1 MVCCPEGAEGF
12 SPGVSTPG
20 TYRPK
25 RRALKGRKIE
35 HGVILAPS

>member
-12 SPGVSTPG
+12 SPVSTPV

-25 RRALKGRKIE
+25 RRAVKGRKIE